1 MLSTQ
6 NYNNFYQQFRYGF
19 VAIIDEE
26 EDIVSLFTELL

>member
-6 NYNNFYQQFRYGF
+6 NYNIFYQQFRYGS

>member
-6 NYNNFYQQFRYGF
+6 NYNIFYQQFRNES